1 MEIIHLRVQRFPWI
15 SIHVPVNWCR
25 HDFVEMKPISW
36 FRLWHWESSKLTFT
50 CFDMNIVGSQIKG
63 GQSCVK
69 NIPTDVSIIEC
80 RAYWCQQNY
89 NPCKY
94 MCIYCMYTHTYTD
107 RYCIQCAH
115 LYVWIQIHVYT
126 YKGIILR
133 TRVSY
138 WEVEFGMSK
147 LSQKTLVGNKEFQEK
162 PFTMTHLLIH
172 WYFYIFGLGFEKCTI
187 VAKITPFL
195 RWEGQVP
202 KALSNPIPN

>member
-1 MEIIHLRVQRFPWI
+1 MFIRSKLLGKPGLFCCKCSAKISATGAWSKHHHHKEGYMKLAKKAFRVCENSQTWYFSVNRYFHK
-15 SIHVPVNWCR
+15 HVPIEPEAFP
-25 HDFVEMKPISW
+25 HDFSIPNSTSP
-36 FRLWHWESSKLTFT
+36 LSPT
-50 CFDMNIVGSQIKG
+50 
-63 GQSCVK
+63 K
-69 NIPTDVSIIEC
+69 NP
-80 RAYWCQQNY
+80 AAGN
-89 NPCKY
+89 
-94 MCIYCMYTHTYTD
+94 
-107 RYCIQCAH
+107 RYQ
-115 LYVWIQIHVYT
+115 
-126 YKGIILR
+126 GIILR